1 MVSKRMTLL
10 LSGPSVACSKT
21 GWLQLRIKNLFFNIH
36 DVIKTMGG
44 VKIS

>member
-1 MVSKRMTLL
+1 MVSKRKTLL

-21 GWLQLRIKNLFFNIH
+21 GWLQLRTKKLFFNIH
-36 DVIKTMGG
+36 DVMKTVGG